1 MEGAGDKAHIRNQ
14 AGLHV
19 FPMSKEEFK
28 IGLKFEWFESM
39 GHYRIHNLKL
49 GFCGRVKR
57 NYNAS
62 KKKHWNMQN
71 VWHLL
76 LSVFFLK
83 KNEICGTQLRIS
95 LAIKLVMV

>member
-1 MEGAGDKAHIRNQ
+1 MLQNQVEGAGDKAHIRNQ

-62 KKKHWNMQN
+62 KKSIGTCKMCGIYFSLSFFFKKKTKSVVRNY
-71 VWHLL
+71 VALL
-76 LSVFFLK
+76 
-83 KNEICGTQLRIS
+83 
-95 LAIKLVMV
+95 